1 MKTKEKNTFLF
12 RGNKRTLYFM
22 MLIAL
27 LAVGAISYLLVP
39 TSGTVSAQSS
49 ESSESNVQNL
59 ESSEPV
65 GSNELAT
72 SDMIRNALSN
82 RTNNL
87 SDLFSSVSQLPC
99 TEVGGEE
106 LGGRSFKAG
115 VYCVSSARLAGE
127 MVLDGGGD
135 ANAIFIFNVKGSLEA
150 MRESNISFINEAKSY
165 NVFFLADNATIG
177 EGSNFG
183 ASILAKNAIRVN
195 NTARVA
201 GKTLS
206 VSGEVDAPEAA
217 SPDGGGIGNLE
228 ICKRITGFT
237 GFLGDRV
244 FTFTVTNATGFST
257 TVQVRAGFCTS
268 DILVP
273 AGPVTITESTT
284 TNNVAGTD
292 RRDGGFALVAVNTL
306 SPVPNTAGNLLNST
320 ILSTRQ
326 AFITIGGVNSGST
339 NQLTLEFVN
348 RPAFVGFVEIC
359 KQRAF
364 ITGSTTILDP
374 DLTGT
379 FRFTIAGVFIAGS
392 NTILQ
397 VFTVAV
403 GQCTGAIAVTFPFDG
418 PAPPAGTPRTGTVVV
433 TELEGFNGSVLVS
446 VGTNVANRTVGLPT
460 FFTNG
465 GGSQQVTVV
474 EGGVA
479 AETIVF
485 FFNRSRPGQL
495 KVCKVAGFGVAPF
508 TLFNFVVRGT
518 GPTNAAGTVGLVNIP
533 VTVAAGNCTIV
544 SGFGGGLL
552 NSQFQTFVTGSVITV
567 DEVGPLTIGGG
578 TVFATGITAT
588 TNIVTSSIG
597 QVRSVLSG
605 LAGGT
610 SAFANVIAS
619 SGTTEVVFT
628 NVVFRPTIL
637 KVCKIAGPGVA
648 LGTSFTFNVTVAGTT
663 ANIPVTVTAGPAFQG
678 GNCVLVPGTT
688 LTGGSFNI
696 GSTISITEA
705 VAGTTTISGITS
717 ATSTLVSITRGVT
730 LTGAGGL
737 VAGTTEVTFTN
748 TGTGTTPTPTP
759 TPQPTPTPTP
769 TATPTPTPQ
778 PTTCTASSTVTEGDL
793 FPGGIP
799 SFGVTSGF
807 GTVTVDHVNAG
818 TGTRSITVVGT
829 PVNAVVNIPAFTPGT
844 FDPVNVTFTRPNPT
858 QQIDFTLR
866 AASLFHSIFIRVRC
880 VQ

>member
-1 MKTKEKNTFLF
+1 
-12 RGNKRTLYFM
+12 
-22 MLIAL
+22 
-27 LAVGAISYLLVP
+27 
-39 TSGTVSAQSS
+39 TVSAQSS
-49 ESSESNVQNL
+49 ESSERNVQNL
-59 ESSEPV
+59 ESFPSV

-115 VYCVSSARLAGE
+115 VYCVPSARLAGE

-135 ANAIFIFNVKGSLEA
+135 ASAIFIFNVKGSLEA
-150 MRESNISFINEAKSY
+150 MRESNISLVNEAKSY
-165 NVFFLADNATIG
+165 NVFFVADNATIG

-201 GKTLS
+201 GKILS

-228 ICKRITGFT
+228 ICKRIVGNAA
-237 GFLGDRV
+237 FLGDRV
-244 FTFTVTNATGFST
+244 FNFTITNATGFST

-273 AGPVTITESTT
+273 AGPATITESTT
-284 TNNVAGTD
+284 TNNLTGTGGSQS
-292 RRDGGFALVAVNTL
+292 GGFALVAVNTL
-306 SPVPNTAGNLLNST
+306 SPTPNTAGNLLNSS

-326 AFITIGGVNSGST
+326 AFITIGGTNSTSL
-339 NQLTLEFVN
+339 NQLTVEFVN

-359 KQRAF
+359 KQPAF

-374 DLTGT
+374 DVQGT
-379 FRFTIAGVFIAGS
+379 FSFTIAGVFAPGS
-392 NTILQ
+392 NTVLQ
-397 VFTVAV
+397 IFTVAV

-418 PAPPAGTPRTGTVVV
+418 PTPPAGTVRTGTVVV
-433 TELEGFNGSVLVS
+433 TELGGVDGSVLVATNTTIAGRA
-446 VGTNVANRTVGLPT
+446 VGVTT
-460 FFTNG
+460 FFANG
-465 GGSQQVTVV
+465 GGSREVTVV

-479 AETIVF
+479 TETIIN
-485 FFNRSRPGQL
+485 FFNRARRGQL

-518 GPTNAAGTVGLVNIP
+518 GPTNLAGEIGLVNIP

-544 SGFGGGLL
+544 TGFGGGLL
-552 NSQFQTFVTGSVITV
+552 NGQFQTFVAGSVIQI
-567 DEVGPLTIGGG
+567 DEVGPTTLGGG
-578 TVFATGITAT
+578 TVFATGITT
-588 TNIVTSSIG
+588 TTSFVSASTSIG
-597 QVRSVLSG
+597 QVRG
-605 LAGGT
+605 AIRTEIGGT

-619 SGTTEVVFT
+619 SGTTEVTFT
-628 NVVFRPTIL
+628 NVVFQPTIL

-648 LGTSFTFNVTVAGTT
+648 LGTSFTFNVTVAGTN

-717 ATSTLVSITRGVT
+717 GTSTMVPITRGVT

-759 TPQPTPTPTP
+759 TP
-769 TATPTPTPQ
+769 TATPQPTPQ
-778 PTTCTASSTVTEGDL
+778 PATCTPTTTVTEGDL

-799 SFGVTSGF
+799 SFLVTSGP

-829 PVNAVVNIPAFTPGT
+829 PINAVVNIPAFTPGT
-844 FDPVNVTFTRPNPT
+844 FDPVNVTFTTPNST
-858 QQIDFTLR
+858 QSVDFTLR

-880 VQ
+880 PVTAQ